1 MASVTL
7 LVAAV
12 VRVILQPILI
22 GGAAV
27 VMAVVRE
34 LVPRW
39 PSGYR
44 WQIYD
49 ALLAGLIFL
58 LFVYTVLRIQ
68 TL

>member
-1 MASVTL
+1 MASITL
-7 LVAAV
+7 LVASV
-12 VRVILQPILI
+12 VRVILQPVLI

-27 VMAVVRE
+27 VMAAARE

-49 ALLAGLIFL
+49 AVLAGLVFL